1 MVVISNVK
9 DKDVLWCMSSD
20 LFPFSPTLM
29 EAYSTI
35 DLDGP
40 ALALSEVFSNLPI
53 KRCFE
58 FRTFRFATIIVCVYT
73 TTTKKIHH

>member
-1 MVVISNVK
+1 MRTKKEMNNKKTDRNDILTFIFVRDRNLVVISNVK

-53 KRCFE
+53 
-58 FRTFRFATIIVCVYT
+58 
-73 TTTKKIHH
+73 